1 MKEQIKERVVKLLK
15 EATGQEV
22 SLKDN
27 LKALNL
33 DEFDFVMLVSDLEE
47 EYNIE
52 IPDED
57 VRRMYPVDVDFGEK
71 KEYAKVNQLIVYVAR
86 KVKEK

>member
-71 KEYAKVNQLIVYVAR
+71 KEYAKVNQLIDYVAR